1 MMGSITKDLPNP
13 LQVAH
18 ALTWRYVIALLLVVS
33 LSTAAW
39 LSLHQ
44 VIAEQKSTASLVNIS
59 GRQRML
65 SQRTALF
72 CNLLVNSPSAERMKI
87 RKQLSETI
95 ELMEV
100 SHHNLIHGD
109 LTTGLPETHSAVV
122 HALYFDG
129 PDSLDRQV
137 TRYVS
142 TVHALL
148 QLSDAELTADN
159 ASLHYITATATTTL
173 LTALDKM
180 VAQYQREGEA
190 SVTPVQNAETIFWLA
205 TLLLLLLEAALIYH
219 PFVRHVRF
227 IIGKLQ
233 DASAALQLHHDQ
245 LEETVQ
251 QRTAELEHRSHA
263 LEESEEK
270 FRLISTNA
278 KEAIVIINSDEQ
290 IVYWN
295 PAAEQIFG
303 FLSDEVIGKNLHDL
317 LTPENQRAAA
327 TSSLDRFRNIG
338 VGRVIGTT
346 IDITALRKNGE
357 EFPVELSISAF
368 MFQNSW
374 HALGI
379 IRDIT
384 ERKQLEEQILQL
396 AFYDPLT
403 NLPNRRLLNDR
414 LDQAMTACRRTGY
427 YGALLFLDLDNFK
440 SLNDVHGHGLG
451 DLLLTEAANRLK
463 HSARERDTVARLG
476 GDEFVVILTELD
488 EDEVE
493 SIRASRLVAEKIRS
507 ALSKPYLLHNDE
519 GKCIEHHCT
528 VSIGIALFSRQQRSE
543 IMMQADKA
551 MYQAKEAGRNQVRMY
566 GPRLAST
573 SATP

>member
-1 MMGSITKDLPNP
+1 
-13 LQVAH
+13 
-18 ALTWRYVIALLLVVS
+18 
-33 LSTAAW
+33 
-39 LSLHQ
+39 
-44 VIAEQKSTASLVNIS
+44 
-59 GRQRML
+59 ML

-72 CNLLVNSPSAERMKI
+72 CNLLVNAPKAERMKM
-87 RKQLSETI
+87 RKQLTKTI
-95 ELMEV
+95 ALMEN
-100 SHHNLIHGD
+100 SHQHLIHGD
-109 LTTGLPETHSAVV
+109 EATGLPTTHSPVV
-122 HALYFDG
+122 HAMYFDG
-129 PDSLDRQV
+129 PDSLDKQV

-142 TVHALL
+142 TVNALL
-148 QLSDAELTADN
+148 QLSDDELNADN
-159 ASLHYITATATTTL
+159 ASLHYITATASTTL
-173 LTALDKM
+173 LSALDKM

-190 SVTPVQNAETIFWLA
+190 SVTRVQNAETIFWLA
-205 TLLLLLLEAALIYH
+205 TLLLLLLEAVLIFN

-233 DASAALQLHHDQ
+233 DASQALQLHHDK

-251 QRTAELEHRSHA
+251 QRTAELEQRSHA

-290 IVYWN
+290 IIYWN

-303 FLSDEVIGKNLHDL
+303 FLSDEVIGKNLHDQ
-317 LTPENQRAAA
+317 LTPENQRADA
-327 TSSLDRFRNIG
+327 TSSLDRFRTIG

-346 IDITALRKNGE
+346 IDITALRKSGE
-357 EFPVELSISAF
+357 EFPIELSISAF

-384 ERKQLEEQILQL
+384 ERKQLEEQVLQL

-414 LDQAMTACRRTGY
+414 LNQAMVACRRTGY

-440 SLNDVHGHGLG
+440 SLNDAHGHGLG

-463 HSARERDTVARLG
+463 HSARERDTVARIG

-488 EDEVE
+488 EDENE
-493 SIRASRLVAEKIRS
+493 SIRASKLVAEKIRN
-507 ALSKPYLLHNDE
+507 ALSAPYLLHNDE
-519 GKCIEHHCT
+519 GPPIEHHCT
-528 VSIGIALFSRQQRSE
+528 VSIGIALFSKQPQNE

-551 MYQAKEAGRNQVRMY
+551 MYQAKAAGRNKVRMY
-566 GPRLAST
+566 DPRLPLT